1 MRIPSLIIILFITL
15 ICNAQSTDFQW
26 RYTTIPDSVWNR
38 INGVS
43 YKKGCPVKRNNLRY
57 MKVLHVTRNG
67 SVRTGELICHES
79 IAQDLLDIFKE
90 LYKARYVIER
100 VELIDKYNA
109 SDERSMEA
117 NNTSCFNYRTMTGSN
132 KVSKHGYGMAID
144 INPLYNPYIKGN
156 KVEPASGRKYAFNRE
171 KRNDIPMKIDRND
184 LCYKLFIKHGFSW
197 GGAWRSVKDYQH
209 FEK

>member
-43 YKKGCPVKRNNLRY
+43 YKKGCPVKRNDLRY
-57 MKVLHVTRNG
+57 MKVLHVTHNG

-156 KVEPASGRKYAFNRE
+156 KVEPASGRKYTFNRE

-197 GGAWRSVKDYQH
+197 GGAWKSVKDYQH